1 MRHVPFQ
8 VTGHAL
14 RRAHQRA
21 VRVSAIDFVLKHAD
35 TSVPVGGGC
44 QCHSLSSSALAA
56 IPDTEAPPALRE
68 QARGL
73 AVLTDADGTTVITVL
88 RPHGRRGRRY
98 RHRFPNR
105 RPVRPATHL
114 H

>member
-1 MRHVPFQ
+1 MPHVPFQ

-21 VRVSAIDFVLKHAD
+21 VRFSVIDFVLEHAD
-35 TSVPVGGGC
+35 TCVLVGGGC
-44 QCHSLSSSALAA
+44 QCHSLSSNALAA
-56 IPDTEAPPALRE
+56 IPDTEAPAPLRDRV
-68 QARGL
+68 RGI
-73 AVLTDADGTTVITVL
+73 AVLTDAEGTTVITVL

-98 RHRFPNR
+98 RHRFTAR
-105 RPVRPATHL
+105 RAPRPTTH